1 MSNYIYKT
9 LPIAILFTILQPYL
23 GKAQT
28 IWRSTNFTSNGS
40 WVSEIYKFNLS
51 NCVKTSH
58 CTFSNFTA
66 GDLIIH
72 PSNKM
77 FVSGSNILIS
87 QFEIRIIDTCKLQK
101 VINIPNYVADYSLG
115 QAIYSFCS
123 DKNGQIYIAL
133 SGKKNIYRLDPNSET
148 YFDIGI
154 LPNGM
159 DVFDFT
165 FRNGKLY
172 ASGITGATSHIM
184 EIDLNDITQS
194 KVLFSD
200 NNGAYF
206 GLLITVPNIND
217 CKEAVTYIARW
228 VDNLIG
234 PEIGI
239 LDFTNG
245 SFTQI
250 CLDDGGG
257 MASPLEFLASDPECE
272 LLFDLDRDNS
282 SGVYPY
288 DFRNEG
294 IVCHTSKATS
304 IVDKD
309 VYLHTSADLD
319 SIIITMSGDLDGASE
334 AIVFSNIVPNA
345 TLTFT
350 NNRYL
355 LSLTGDRSD
364 AAWMQVLQA
373 LEYSNTSATPSA
385 GLRTITFTAYNAI
398 KSNQAQTLIRL
409 GTRAYAGRDTSIVI
423 CTSTQIDGFSR
434 RIGGQSGGYWSPPF
448 AMSDSY
454 DAAIDL
460 ATTYRYIVESSDC
473 GPDTATVLIDRLP
486 LRTLNLGPNISLCRA
501 ESHSVSIPTI
511 TGDQVI
517 WSDGDTQANRIF
529 STPGTYIVTITT
541 TEGCTISDS
550 ITISRSYTKI
560 SKSTTIDLC
569 QGETYEYGGQIY
581 QAGETIIDSLEASKG
596 CDTLW
601 TLALHAIAA
610 PTIIKDTTTCDNGP
624 ITFQGKTYQIGDT
637 IIRTKN
643 SATGCDTVMLIVY
656 GKYESSIKGVYVVDT
671 LVCKGLKSQVV
682 FESNNF
688 KDLIWSNG
696 DFSKVAQFGAG
707 QYSVQ
712 AIDSLGC
719 LQTIPFEI
727 KSYPSVQY
735 ELQKMD
741 PMCLQD
747 NGSITI
753 INKNTDLSFTMQI
766 NGIVSDRLE
775 NLHAGKYDIIL
786 TDTNGCE
793 TQDSLTLTTIS
804 DLEVTMPSEIS
815 GTIGQIIS
823 IAYISSGGKIDT
835 ITFNPSSDIAWA
847 SDSISVAITGDRV
860 YSITF
865 IDEYGCTINK
875 TLNIDAEIPSIT
887 LAIPNI
893 ISSQATDPQNALFYL
908 KAEGV
913 TYDLSIYDRWGNLI
927 HNVQKIKGGDPTQAW
942 QPSRSKVGQGVYVYL
957 ITIHTDQGVINKYG
971 TVTVL

>member
-9 LPIAILFTILQPYL
+9 LPIAILFTILQPCD
-23 GKAQT
+23 GNSQS
-28 IWRSTNFTSNGS
+28 IWRSSTVAGNNTDLYLKNLQDCKIDKFCFFELFTTNDLVVYPSG
-40 WVSEIYKFNLS
+40 EIYLGGIG
-51 NCVKTSH
+51 VL
-58 CTFSNFTA
+58 
-66 GDLIIH
+66 DLK
-72 PSNKM
+72 N
-77 FVSGSNILIS
+77 
-87 QFEIRIIDTCKLQK
+87 EIRVLDTCKQIK
-101 VINIPNYVADYSLG
+101 NIPIPNYVANSSIG
-115 QAIYSFCS
+115 QSILALCA
-123 DKNGQIYIAL
+123 DKDGLIYISL
-133 SGKKNIYRLDPNSET
+133 TSKKNIYRYDPISEIFT
-148 YFDIGI
+148 DLGI
-154 LPNGM
+154 LPSGIE
-159 DVFDFT
+159 VLDFT
-165 FRNGKLY
+165 FRNGNLY
-172 ASGITGATSHIM
+172 ATGTVGPNSHIM
-184 EIDLNDITQS
+184 ELDINDMSKS

-200 NNGAYF
+200 NNGAYYAK
-206 GLLITVPNIND
+206 LITIPNIND

-239 LDFTNG
+239 LDFTDG
-245 SFTQI
+245 SFTYV
-250 CLDDGGG
+250 CMDEGNG

-294 IVCHTSKATS
+294 IVCNPSKVTS

-350 NNRYL
+350 NDRYL

-364 AAWMQVLQA
+364 AAWMQALQA

-541 TEGCTISDS
+541 SEGCTISDS

-560 SKSTTIDLC
+560 TKSTTIDLC

-581 QAGETIIDSLEASKG
+581 QAGETIIDSLEATSG

-601 TLALHAIAA
+601 TLTLHAIAA

-682 FESNNF
+682 FVSNNF

-696 DFSKVAQFGAG
+696 DFSKVAQFVAG

-747 NGSITI
+747 NGSINI
-753 INKNTDLSFTMQI
+753 INKNTDLSFTAQI
-766 NGIVSDRLE
+766 NGMESDSLE

-804 DLEVTMPSEIS
+804 NLEVTMPSEIS

-875 TLNIDAEIPSIT
+875 TLNIDAEIPSFT
-887 LAIPNI
+887 LALPNI

-957 ITIHTDQGVINKYG
+957 ITIYTDQGVINKYG

>member
-1 MSNYIYKT
+1 MSLKYLRIYLLVL
-9 LPIAILFTILQPYL
+9 LPYFGLTICS
-23 GKAQT
+23 AQT
-28 IWRSTNFTSNGS
+28 IWRSKTYTTNQEIC
-40 WVSEIYKFNLS
+40 EIYTQNLQ
-51 NCVKTSH
+51 NCEEVPYCKIEN
-58 CTFSNFTA
+58 FSC
-66 GDLIIH
+66 GDLVVHPNGNFYIIGY
-72 PSNKM
+72 SYINFNWM
-77 FVSGSNILIS
+77 
-87 QFEIRIIDTCKLQK
+87 QAIRVYDTCDILKTILLPDQ
-101 VINIPNYVADYSLG
+101 VANINLG
-115 QAIYSFCS
+115 QQVVSLCA
-123 DKNGQIYIAL
+123 DKDGQIFISI
-133 SGKKNIYRLDPNSET
+133 SGKKNIYKFDPDSELFT
-148 YFDIGI
+148 DLGV
-154 LPNGM
+154 LPNGVE
-159 DVFDFT
+159 VFDFT
-165 FRNGKLY
+165 FRNGALY
-172 ASGITGATSHIM
+172 ATGTTFTNSYIM
-184 EIDLNDITQS
+184 EIDLNDISQS

-200 NNGAYF
+200 NNNAYF
-206 GLLITVPNIND
+206 AKLITIPDLND
-217 CKEAVTYIARW
+217 CKESVTYITREL
-228 VDNLIG
+228 NNG
-234 PEIGI
+234 SEIGI
-239 LDFTNG
+239 LDFTDE
-245 SFTQI
+245 SFTYV
-250 CLDDGGG
+250 CMNEGKG

-282 SGVYPY
+282 SGVFPY

-294 IVCHTSKATS
+294 IVCNISKVTS

-345 TLTFT
+345 ALTFT
-350 NNRYL
+350 NDRYL
-355 LSLTGDRSD
+355 LSLTGDQSD
-364 AAWMQVLQA
+364 AAWMQALQA

-581 QAGETIIDSLEASKG
+581 QAGETIIDSLEATSG

-601 TLALHAIAA
+601 TLTLYAIAA

-707 QYSVQ
+707 QHSVQ

-753 INKNTDLSFTMQI
+753 INKNTDLPFTAQI

-793 TQDSLTLTTIS
+793 TQDSLTLTTVS

-835 ITFNPSSDIAWA
+835 ITFNPSSDIAWE

-875 TLNIDAEIPSIT
+875 TLNIDAEIPSFT
-887 LAIPNI
+887 LALPNI